1 MAITANSS
9 ADGQELTIYV
19 EGRFDFGAHQE
30 FRDAYERIDSSPR
43 RYVVDLKNTTY
54 LDSSALGMLLL
65 LRDLTLH
72 ITSPM
77 VLWRNSTSH
86 WQWSGI
92 TTHAMDWT
100 MPSSCACLSWLTTR
114 RPSVK
119 SLKIGRRWSVTV
131 VIR

>member
-65 LRDLTLH
+65 LLD
-72 ITSPM
+72 
-77 VLWRNSTSH
+77 
-86 WQWSGI
+86 
-92 TTHAMDWT
+92 HAGVDHAQVRLANCNGDV
-100 MPSSCACLSWLTTR
+100 S
-114 RPSVK
+114 
-119 SLKIGRRWSVTV
+119 KILAISNFEQLFQ
-131 VIR
+131 IA

>member
-65 LRDLTLH
+65 LRD
-72 ITSPM
+72 
-77 VLWRNSTSH
+77 
-86 WQWSGI
+86 
-92 TTHAMDWT
+92 HAGGDHAQVRLAN
-100 MPSSCACLSWLTTR
+100 CNVDVR
-114 RPSVK
+114 
-119 SLKIGRRWSVTV
+119 KILAISNFEQLFQ
-131 VIR
+131 IA

>member
-43 RYVVDLKNTTY
+43 RYVVDLKSTTY

-65 LRDLTLH
+65 LREKLAAVRKEAELTGV
-72 ITSPM
+72 T
-77 VLWRNSTSH
+77 
-86 WQWSGI
+86 G
-92 TTHAMDWT
+92 A
-100 MPSSCACLSWLTTR
+100 
-114 RPSVK
+114 VK
-119 SLKIGRRWSVTV
+119 QVFDIANFARLFRIS
-131 VIR
+131 

>member
-65 LRDLTLH
+65 LREKLMAVRKEAE
-72 ITSPM
+72 ITGAKGAVKQ
-77 VLWRNSTSH
+77 VLDIANFARLFRIS
-86 WQWSGI
+86 
-92 TTHAMDWT
+92 
-100 MPSSCACLSWLTTR
+100 
-114 RPSVK
+114 
-119 SLKIGRRWSVTV
+119 
-131 VIR
+131 